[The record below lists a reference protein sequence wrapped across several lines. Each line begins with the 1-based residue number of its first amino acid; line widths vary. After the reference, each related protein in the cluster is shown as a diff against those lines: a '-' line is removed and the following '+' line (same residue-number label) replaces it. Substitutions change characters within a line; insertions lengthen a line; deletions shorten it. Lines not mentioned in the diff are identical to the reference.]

1 MRDERAVRDA
11 LARIADLDRDAKA
24 ILATHEAAVSR
35 VITLEASYKKL
46 GALSL
51 AQDEMFRESLRAVEN
66 ELFRAAHVLAWA
78 GFIDFLHN
86 ILVDNHLAA
95 LRTAR
100 EKWNVGSA
108 EDLRA
113 HSDYAVIETGKVV
126 GAYRNTMMH
135 TLHGF
140 LGRRNECAHP
150 SDYFPDL
157 NSTLG
162 YVSDLIDRIKRLE
175 K

>member
-1 MRDERAVRDA
+1 MTDERTVRDA
-11 LARIADLDRDAKA
+11 LARVADLEKDAKA

-35 VITLEASYKKL
+35 VITLEASYEKL
-46 GALSL
+46 GGLSL

-86 ILVDNHLAA
+86 LLVDEYLAA
-95 LRTAR
+95 LQTAR
-100 EKWNVGSA
+100 EKWKINVS

-113 HSDYAVIETGKVV
+113 YSDFEVIQTGKVV
-126 GAYRNTMMH
+126 GAYANTMMH

-150 SDYFPDL
+150 SEYFPDL

-162 YVSDLIDRIKRLE
+162 YVSDLIDRINRLR